1 MKKIFAA
8 SAVALVLS
16 LTGCY
21 VPPDDEPTYSEPQ
34 PFELIEKT
42 VYLSDGRTVLCLV
55 DRDRWPDVL
64 SCDWENA
71 E

>member
-1 MKKIFAA
+1 MKKIIAA

-16 LTGCY
+16 LTACAAPY
-21 VPPDDEPTYSEPQ
+21 EPTYSEPQ

-55 DRDRWPDVL
+55 DTEAWPDVM

-71 E
+71 K